1 MKDNLKR
8 SLKFQVSYLG
18 TVFLAGVPTATCS
31 GVPTAIMFT
40 NKLVIKNFL
49 SISMLSQYLP
59 IMRLR
64 SIDIVKKKS
73 IINTIQ
79 ILHRIAHK
87 HKP

>member
-1 MKDNLKR
+1 MKDKR
-8 SLKFQVSYLG
+8 SLKLDLG
-18 TVFLAGVPTATCS
+18 NVLLAGAPTATCS

-59 IMRLR
+59 MLFNN
-64 SIDIVKKKS
+64 IDKQQF
-73 IINTIQ
+73 IINIIP

-87 HKP
+87 HKS